1 VNDRLY
7 RSVDDRVL
15 AGVCGGLADRLGIDP
30 ALVRIAWVLL
40 ALVSNGVFVL
50 IYIVMA
56 IVVPEEDDVA
66 VFPPGSVPPP
76 GQPGAPGAPAGLAGS
91 DAASVAPGMAAG
103 IAAGEAGA
111 AGSPGPVQPGTSYW
125 VPPTSQAQWRAQA
138 RAERRAARAARR
150 AQRPGQASLVLGII
164 LILLGG
170 WFLLEQYV
178 PEFDAG
184 RFWPFIVIA
193 LGVVLLA
200 FAFGGWP
207 GGKRE
212 QKP

>member
-1 VNDRLY
+1 MNDRLY

-40 ALVSNGVFVL
+40 ALASNGVFIL

-56 IVVPEEDDVA
+56 IVVPEEDDVPM
-66 VFPPGSVPPP
+66 FPPGPILPPAIP
-76 GQPGAPGAPAGLAGS
+76 GEPGASAPGATAP
-91 DAASVAPGMAAG
+91 DASVVAAPGTVTDAPAP
-103 IAAGEAGA
+103 GA
-111 AGSPGPVQPGTSYW
+111 TPPGAMPPSYW
-125 VPPTSQAQWRAQA
+125 VPPAGQAQWREQA
-138 RAERRAARAARR
+138 RAERRASRAARR
-150 AQRPGQASLVLGII
+150 AERPGQASLVLGII

-178 PEFDAG
+178 PQFDAG
-184 RFWPFIVIA
+184 RFWPFIVIV

-207 GGKRE
+207 GRKPEDKR
-212 QKP
+212 